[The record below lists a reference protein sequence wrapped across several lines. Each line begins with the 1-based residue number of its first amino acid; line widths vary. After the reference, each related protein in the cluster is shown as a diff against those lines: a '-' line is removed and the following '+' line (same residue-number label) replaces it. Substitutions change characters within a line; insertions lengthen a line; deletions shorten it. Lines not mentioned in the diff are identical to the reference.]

1 MTATPRRPLAGR
13 RVLVTRAIGQAAP
26 LSQELRQLGAAVV
39 EIPAIAI
46 LPVASRE
53 ELRAAALSL
62 RGHRPPR
69 WMAVTSSNAAEALR
83 TLSLPEDL
91 AGIRVATVGEPTARA
106 LRDIGVN
113 VELVAPGTG
122 AGALA
127 DRLLGAGAGAG
138 AIWLPQGE
146 AARIELGERLRQA
159 GAEVA
164 VTVCYRTVPMAG
176 LRRLLIP
183 AFAEGLDAVTLLS
196 PSAAEAVIAAIGA
209 GALCGLSVVCV
220 GKTTAAALRRHG
232 LSPVVAARGDAEG
245 VAAAVAGALRR

>member
-1 MTATPRRPLAGR
+1 MTATPSRPLAGR
-13 RVLVTRAIGQAAP
+13 RGLVTRAIGQAAP

-122 AGALA
+122 PTGSSGREPGPAPSGSPRERPPGSSWASGCV
-127 DRLLGAGAGAG
+127 RL
-138 AIWLPQGE
+138 
-146 AARIELGERLRQA
+146 ELR
-159 GAEVA
+159 
-164 VTVCYRTVPMAG
+164 
-176 LRRLLIP
+176 
-183 AFAEGLDAVTLLS
+183 
-196 PSAAEAVIAAIGA
+196 
-209 GALCGLSVVCV
+209 
-220 GKTTAAALRRHG
+220 
-232 LSPVVAARGDAEG
+232 
-245 VAAAVAGALRR
+245 

>member
-1 MTATPRRPLAGR
+1 
-13 RVLVTRAIGQAAP
+13 VLVTRAIGQAAP

-39 EIPAIAI
+39 EIPAISI

-53 ELRAAALSL
+53 DLRATALNL

-69 WMAVTSSNAAEALR
+69 WMAETSSNAAEALR

-127 DRLLGAGAGAG
+127 DRLIGAGAGAG
-138 AIWLPQGE
+138 AVWLPQGE
-146 AARIELGERLRQA
+146 AARMELGERLRQA
-159 GAEVA
+159 GAEVV
-164 VTVCYRTVPMAG
+164 VTLCYRTVPMAG

-183 AFAEGLDAVTLLS
+183 AFAEGVDAVTLLS

-209 GALCGLSVVCV
+209 SALCGLSVVCV
-220 GKTTAAALRRHG
+220 GKTTAAALSRHG

-245 VAAAVAGALRR
+245 VAAAVAGALRG

>member
-1 MTATPRRPLAGR
+1 
-13 RVLVTRAIGQAAP
+13 VLVTRAIGQAAP

-39 EIPAIAI
+39 EIPAISI

-53 ELRAAALSL
+53 DLRATALNL

-127 DRLLGAGAGAG
+127 DRLIGAGAGAG
-138 AIWLPQGE
+138 AVWLPQGE
-146 AARIELGERLRQA
+146 AARMELGERLRQA
-159 GAEVA
+159 GAEVV
-164 VTVCYRTVPMAG
+164 VTLCYRTVPMAG

-183 AFAEGLDAVTLLS
+183 AFAEGVDAVTLLS

-209 GALCGLSVVCV
+209 SALCGLSVVCV
-220 GKTTAAALRRHG
+220 GKTTAAALSRHG

-245 VAAAVAGALRR
+245 VAAAVAGALRG